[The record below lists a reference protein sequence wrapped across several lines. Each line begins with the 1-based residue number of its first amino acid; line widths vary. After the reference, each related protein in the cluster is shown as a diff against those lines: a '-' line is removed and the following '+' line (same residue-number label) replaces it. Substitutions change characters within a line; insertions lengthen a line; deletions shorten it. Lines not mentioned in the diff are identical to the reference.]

1 MGKGRGL
8 SASSWHMAIVKQTLS
23 VVCLLWLTGSKSP
36 VHLMFSQPVQGG
48 LSGITS
54 AKPRYKM
61 KFHLPST
68 PGGLQFAQRLSQVFT
83 TDLKLSP
90 ECDVA
95 VPECQQLTQ
104 LETFPTEEWCMEKAE
119 HKRQNMHTEQSAMT
133 AMNPC
138 LKSRPWLCLCCRLE
152 CNDNCV
158 NEGQHLW
165 SHRTT
170 LMPCSASA
178 LES

>member
-1 MGKGRGL
+1 MEEGCRHLLGTWQLWSKL
-8 SASSWHMAIVKQTLS
+8 
-23 VVCLLWLTGSKSP
+23 CLLCAYCDWQVPKALVFHSLYMEASLG
-36 VHLMFSQPVQGG
+36 M
-48 LSGITS
+48 TS
-54 AKPRYKM
+54 VKPRCKM

-68 PGGLQFAQRLSQVFT
+68 PGRLQFAQRLSLVFT

-90 ECDVA
+90 GCNVA
-95 VPECQQLTQ
+95 VPECQLLMQ

-138 LKSRPWLCLCCRLE
+138 LKSRPWLCLCCSLE

-158 NEGQHLW
+158 NKGQHLW
-165 SHRTT
+165 SYITT
-170 LMPCSASA
+170 LMPCPAPA